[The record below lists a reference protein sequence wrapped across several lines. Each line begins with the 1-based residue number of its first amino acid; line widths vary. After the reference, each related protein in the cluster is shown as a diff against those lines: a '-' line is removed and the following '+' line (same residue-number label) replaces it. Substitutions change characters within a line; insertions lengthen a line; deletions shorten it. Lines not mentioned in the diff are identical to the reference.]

1 MPLPGKGRQK
11 EVIELRLSLWY
22 RAFMYFK
29 LFIPYWNCI
38 VLVSSIQQNDL
49 VIHLHVSVIVQF
61 LSFRLLQNI
70 EQCSLCC
77 TLGPR
82 VYMSMT
88 FVFRKRAMLVQYPVL
103 FLPAHAD
110 LQLLK
115 QVKTSLSPDPA
126 VKCIENDT

>member
-1 MPLPGKGRQK
+1 
-11 EVIELRLSLWY
+11 
-22 RAFMYFK
+22 MYLKF
-29 LFIPYWNCI
+29 FIPYWNCI
-38 VLVSSIQQNDL
+38 VLVSSIQQNDS
-49 VIHLHVSVIVQF
+49 VIHIHVSIIVQF

-82 VYMSMT
+82 VYKSVT
-88 FVFRKRAMLVQYPVL
+88 FVFLKRAMLVQYPVL

-115 QVKTSLSPDPA
+115 QVKTPLSPDPA